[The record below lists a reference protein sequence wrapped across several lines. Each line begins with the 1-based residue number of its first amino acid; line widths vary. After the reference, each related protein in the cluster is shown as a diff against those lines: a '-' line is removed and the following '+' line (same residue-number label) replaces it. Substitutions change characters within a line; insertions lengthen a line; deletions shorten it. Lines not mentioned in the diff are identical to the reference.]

1 MRLVARILL
10 NGLALVAAAYLVPGI
25 RWSGGL
31 VALVVA
37 GCVVGLLNAIV
48 KPIVTLLSCPL
59 LVLTLGLFYLVING
73 AMLLL
78 AAFLLPQL
86 EVEGWLAA
94 IVGGLFLALWNLAIK
109 LFFEREPGVAARPD

>member
-10 NGLALVAAAYLVPGI
+10 NGLALLAAAYLVPGI

-94 IVGGLFLALWNLAIK
+94 IVGGLFLAVWNLAIK
-109 LFFEREPGVAARPD
+109 LLFEREPGVAARPD